1 MMSRREKIFSLFF
14 LLLLF
19 GSHLVHSLT
28 AGTESRDG
36 DADESK
42 MSKRRFSA
50 IRRSGTLPQHTPAA
64 HERPLVVP
72 PAPRAHSSHSHSS
85 QKKRDETTSLVAAG
99 DAVAA
104 AVEDV
109 EDEQLD
115 ENSEAYDTMDDA
127 KSRDLVAEF
136 SNDTVPKA
144 AFTALADAGQSWD
157 HEDRDIAVSAV
168 PPFTRTSPPSAVPA
182 RRASHGA
189 PAHANVAAAVA
200 EAPVE
205 APVAAA
211 SVVAAPVEAPVGA
224 PVEAVAVP
232 SPPEAE
238 VVRETAA
245 SKKSAKKR
253 AVPNVSQAA
262 RSVPSVVKAR
272 KMVAE
277 QTASGRGRRGEGK
290 LSARDMFRQ
299 TRQIAT
305 EFEVVEKQHAIDEN
319 VSAPKRANNKPDVAA
334 KQSKAAE
341 VAQPTKRSHVTFI
354 SATPDT
360 NQQRNVPRT
369 PKKSKSTAAAID
381 PRALI
386 SMVQDN
392 DDKNWRETKL
402 LVTNSRMLPTTA
414 SRRAGSVLNASMA
427 LGRMLAQVHVAPGD
441 DSPSAS
447 AQRSG
452 SKSVRRALP
461 LDAVRTK

>member
-1 MMSRREKIFSLFF
+1 
-14 LLLLF
+14 
-19 GSHLVHSLT
+19 
-28 AGTESRDG
+28 
-36 DADESK
+36 

-99 DAVAA
+99 GAVAA

-168 PPFTRTSPPSAVPA
+168 PPFTRTSPPSTVPA

-189 PAHANVAAAVA
+189 LAHAAAA

-211 SVVAAPVEAPVGA
+211 SVVAAPVEAPVEAPVVA

-232 SPPEAE
+232 SPAEAE
-238 VVRETAA
+238 AVPE

-253 AVPNVSQAA
+253 AVPNVSHAA
-262 RSVPSVVKAR
+262 RSAPSVVKAR
-272 KMVAE
+272 KVVAE

-319 VSAPKRANNKPDVAA
+319 VSAPKRANNKPDVA
-334 KQSKAAE
+334 KQSKAAV
-341 VAQPTKRSHVTFI
+341 VAQQTKRSHVTFI

-369 PKKSKSTAAAID
+369 PKKSKSTAAAAAAID

-386 SMVQDN
+386 CMVQDN

-402 LVTNSRMLPTTA
+402 LVTNSRLLPTTA

-427 LGRMLAQVHVAPGD
+427 LGRMLAQVHVAAPGD

-461 LDAVRTK
+461 LDTVRTK